1 MGESTK
7 YFQYSVLKLAFTYC
21 DSIEFLGYVAENIL
35 KKQATSWYQKKI
47 VTTYEVTDVAN

>member
-21 DSIEFLGYVAENIL
+21 DSIEFLVYIAEYIL
-35 KKQATSWYQKKI
+35 MNQATFWYQKKI
-47 VTTYEVTDVAN
+47 ITTYEVTDVAN